1 MKRIGWIIILLLI
14 HCSVAFG
21 GPGKGLS
28 RNELE
33 QVTLKKL
40 QTIEQSIKSNPEE
53 AIKKLDGIIRY
64 TINQNLN
71 QSMSFAYLLMGRAY
85 KELRQPEIA
94 LHFIQLAEEN
104 YLKPSKRL
112 KDVKDG
118 YYKVDVKSGW
128 ADKESIS
135 ADGLGNS
142 NGIPL
147 IGRPIDHYLDLAE
160 IYVQLGNYQL
170 ANKNFELYKIEQNE
184 APEIRRIDYLIA
196 QNLYAMEEFKKAISV
211 YEKLLSIEK
220 EVGNEVNESLCYS
233 RLAACYISL
242 GETEKGLTFYKLSTQ
257 GLSEEQKVL
266 NYRDNS
272 IIISKAL
279 RKQNKF
285 AEEATIRNEA
295 LSVVNDGLE
304 HLRLAQTYHQAGDL
318 NKAETSLD
326 NYFQS
331 ISYDLLDK
339 SEITVIKEVALYLK
353 GRKNE
358 KALQYILHYEALSD
372 TIENRLMVLTSRAQQ
387 IGALGGQNVLQLEI
401 LRKDKQM
408 SENTINHLMREGEL
422 KEDIVGFQ
430 KTMIYLLCGVI
441 LLGVVALIY
450 IIRVSGQRRVAN
462 QQLALRSLRSQMN
475 PHFIFNALNSVN
487 SFISMSDERSANR
500 FLSEFSTLMRTVMEN
515 SEHDFISL
523 TKELEIVKI
532 YMELEHFRFQDK
544 FSFQLTIDEEIDE
557 EVYVLP
563 PMLIQPYIENAIWHG
578 LRYKESKG
586 ELKVSFGEEQGQL
599 KVVIQDNGIGRK
611 KSQEIKTKNQ
621 KKNKS
626 TALKNIGERVQLFN
640 SLHRVKVEVTIRDL
654 EADGS
659 GTVVSILI
667 PQPKHG

>member
-21 GPGKGLS
+21 GLGKGLS
-28 RNELE
+28 RSQLEL
-33 QVTLKKL
+33 VTLKKL

-85 KELRQPEIA
+85 KELQQPEIA

-104 YLKPSKRL
+104 YPKPSKRL

-135 ADGLGNS
+135 ANGLGNS
-142 NGIPL
+142 NGIL
-147 IGRPIDHYLDLAE
+147 LRGKPIDHYLDLAE

-170 ANKNFELYKIEQNE
+170 ANKNFELYKVEQNE

-196 QNLYAMEEFKKAISV
+196 QNFYAMEEFKQAIPV
-211 YEKLLSIEK
+211 YEKLLSVEK
-220 EVGNEVNESLCYS
+220 ELGNEVKASLCYS

-242 GETEKGLTFYKLSTQ
+242 GETKKGLTFYKLSTQ
-257 GLSEEQKVL
+257 GLSEEQRAD
-266 NYRDNS
+266 NYRFNS
-272 IIISKAL
+272 KIISKAL

-326 NYFQS
+326 NYFQN

-339 SEITVIKEVALYLK
+339 SEIAVIKEVALYLK

-387 IGALGGQNVLQLEI
+387 IGASGSQNVLQLEI

-430 KTMIYLLCGVI
+430 KIMIYLLCGVI
-441 LLGVVALIY
+441 ILGIITLIY
-450 IIRVSGQRRVAN
+450 IIRVSRQRRVAN

-557 EVYVLP
+557 EAYVLP